1 MKIKLLILL
10 LSLNLFA
17 CKNFQHKT
25 ETKKTSSEIEK
36 SEPQQ
41 LFTGFDFS
49 SVDKF
54 RNTKNKGLIVNDYD
68 SIFSPAQRQELTD
81 LLYNYD
87 KNTTRQIVIVTI
99 DDISPYSDIH
109 KFATDLG
116 NYWGVGQAE
125 KNNGLVL
132 LVCKPCR
139 QVTIATG
146 NGTEKVLTDDICQNV
161 INEKIIPEFKKGDF
175 YNGIKKGV
183 EELIEKWH

>member
-17 CKNFQHKT
+17 CKNYQHQT
-25 ETKKTSSEIEK
+25 ETKKTSTEIENSK
-36 SEPQQ
+36 PQQ

-68 SIFSPAQRQELTD
+68 SIFSPAQRQELAQ

-99 DDISPYSDIH
+99 DDIAPYSDIH
-109 KFATDLG
+109 KFTTDLS
-116 NYWGVGQAE
+116 NYWGGWTSRKE
-125 KNNGLVL
+125 
-132 LVCKPCR
+132 
-139 QVTIATG
+139 
-146 NGTEKVLTDDICQNV
+146 
-161 INEKIIPEFKKGDF
+161 
-175 YNGIKKGV
+175 
-183 EELIEKWH
+183 